1 MIQAILDLTST
12 TINRR
17 LKDAKNSKKSRF
29 IEIFTEYF
37 RRTEDCL
44 DCILNEKSLND
55 FSKLH
60 EDHLNIFLLLLLN
73 ML

>member
-1 MIQAILDLTST
+1 MIQTILDLTSS

-17 LKDAKNSKKSRF
+17 VKDTKTNKKTRF
-29 IEIFTEYF
+29 IEFYTEYF
-37 RRTEDCL
+37 RRTEDCI
-44 DCILNEKSLND
+44 DCIINENIIND

-60 EDHLNIFLLLLLN
+60 EDHLNIFLHLLLN